1 MHVKGFTRLHPGVP
15 EALRGTYE
23 GLATEPVLRHL
34 RDLGVTAVELMPVH
48 HHVADR
54 HLLERGLT
62 NYWGYNTLAYFAPDL
77 RYSASG
83 DPLGSVR
90 EFKRMVRALH
100 AVGIEVMLDVVY
112 NHTAEGNHLGPT
124 LSLRGIDNV
133 SYYRLDG
140 HRRYYLDF
148 TGCGN
153 TLNMRSPRVLQLIM
167 DSLRYWVTEMHVDG
181 FRFDLASALARELH
195 AVDKLGAFFDI
206 IHQDPILSQVKL
218 IAEPWDLGEGGYQVG
233 NFPVGWTEW
242 NGKYRDCVRRF
253 WKGDGGTRSELAT
266 RLAGS
271 SDLYEASGRR
281 PHASINFV
289 TAHDGFTLRDLV
301 SFDKKHNERNQEG
314 NRDGADDNHSWNCGV
329 EGPTTD
335 RAVLDLRA
343 RQARNLLATV
353 CFSQGVPMLCAGDEL
368 GRTQH
373 GNNNAYCLDDETS
386 WVDWTLDEAGQD
398 LLRFTRRLLAL
409 RREHPV
415 LHRRTFFQGRPLRGA
430 GVSDLA
436 WLDPNGEEVDDRAW
450 QMGHARCFGALLRGD
465 ALSELDEDGEP
476 TRGDTLLLLLNA
488 HHGPKAFRL
497 PEPPA
502 GWAWEPL
509 LDTADGLAEGTA
521 RLRGRHYRLHARSLA
536 LLRQARTTLRRGRR

>member
-1 MHVKGFTRLHPGVP
+1 
-15 EALRGTYE
+15 
-23 GLATEPVLRHL
+23 
-34 RDLGVTAVELMPVH
+34 MP
-48 HHVADR
+48 R
-54 HLLERGLT
+54 
-62 NYWGYNTLAYFAPDL
+62 W
-77 RYSASG
+77 
-83 DPLGSVR
+83 
-90 EFKRMVRALH
+90 
-100 AVGIEVMLDVVY
+100 
-112 NHTAEGNHLGPT
+112 
-124 LSLRGIDNV
+124 
-133 SYYRLDG
+133 
-140 HRRYYLDF
+140 
-148 TGCGN
+148 
-153 TLNMRSPRVLQLIM
+153 
-167 DSLRYWVTEMHVDG
+167 
-181 FRFDLASALARELH
+181 
-195 AVDKLGAFFDI
+195 
-206 IHQDPILSQVKL
+206 HQDPVLGGVKL

-301 SFDKKHNERNQEG
+301 SHDRKHNERNLEG
-314 NRDGADDNHSWNCGV
+314 NRDGTDDNHSWNCGA

-335 RAVLDLRA
+335 RAILDLRA
-343 RQARNLLATV
+343 RQARNLLATL

-386 WVDWTLDEAGQD
+386 WVDWSLDEAGQD

-409 RREHPV
+409 RRDHPV

-430 GVSDLA
+430 SVTDLA
-436 WLDPNGEEVDDRAW
+436 WLDPSGSEVDDRAW
-450 QMGHARCFGALLRGD
+450 QVGHARCLGALLRGD
-465 ALSELDEDGEP
+465 ALAELDEDGEP
-476 TRGDTLLLLLNA
+476 TRGDTLLVLLNA

-497 PEPPA
+497 PEPAA
-502 GWAWEPL
+502 GWCWEPL
-509 LDTADGLAEGTA
+509 LDTADGVAEGTA

-536 LLRQARTTLRRGRR
+536 LLRLARGTPRRGRR